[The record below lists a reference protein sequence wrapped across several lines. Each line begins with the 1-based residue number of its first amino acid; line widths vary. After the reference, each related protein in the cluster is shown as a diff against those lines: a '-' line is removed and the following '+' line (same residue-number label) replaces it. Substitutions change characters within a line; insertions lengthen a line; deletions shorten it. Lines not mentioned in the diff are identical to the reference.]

1 MTVTIIG
8 FDDAA
13 APDKVGLFLSA
24 QDVISEQYRLND
36 EAYRFLLKLKIVQ
49 NYANH
54 SAKSIEDAIN
64 TFFSGEITF
73 KDNFNMTITYFINDV
88 SSALIKAALNKKVL
102 PKPMGVRLEA
112 IKTNNYFGFADAT
125 KENIPD
131 YIIGFND
138 AAAPDKTGRFLDA
151 NSDIIA

>member
-1 MTVTIIG
+1 
-8 FDDAA
+8 
-13 APDKVGLFLSA
+13 
-24 QDVISEQYRLND
+24 
-36 EAYRFLLKLKIVQ
+36 
-49 NYANH
+49 
-54 SAKSIEDAIN
+54 
-64 TFFSGEITF
+64 
-73 KDNFNMTITYFINDV
+73 
-88 SSALIKAALNKKVL
+88 
-102 PKPMGVRLEA
+102 MGVRLEA